1 VKGIVV
7 PEPEADFAADPVELF
22 FDLAYVFAFSQ
33 LVGRL
38 VGDPTW
44 EGVGRSTLL
53 FLLLW
58 LAWTQLTW
66 AANAV
71 PGNSRGVRLILLA
84 ATVASVP
91 MAAAVTTAFDE
102 GGSVFAVPLALIL
115 LGGLALMAT
124 GLETG
129 SDEFRSVVR
138 YSIPNAV
145 AMAVLVTGSFLDD
158 GPRLVAWTTSILIV
172 GWGTVKAG
180 RGSWI
185 VRSGHFAERHGLIVI
200 IALGEVIVALG
211 VPVVAG
217 LEDGRG
223 FPGRTVVALVA
234 AGAFAGL
241 LWWGYFDRP
250 QRGLEHR
257 AGEVPA
263 ADRPRYVRDVYTYLH
278 APIVA
283 GVVLAAAALE
293 EIALH
298 PTDDVPLE
306 FRLLLV
312 AGLAGYLGGVVAAV
326 VRAFGVY
333 AKERAVAMVLLAA
346 LILGAGDLD
355 GVVLL
360 VLVDLLLAGMLLVEH
375 RRIERPVSSS

>member
-1 VKGIVV
+1 
-7 PEPEADFAADPVELF
+7 
-22 FDLAYVFAFSQ
+22 
-33 LVGRL
+33 
-38 VGDPTW
+38 
-44 EGVGRSTLL
+44 
-53 FLLLW
+53 
-58 LAWTQLTW
+58 
-66 AANAV
+66 
-71 PGNSRGVRLILLA
+71 
-84 ATVASVP
+84 
-91 MAAAVTTAFDE
+91 
-102 GGSVFAVPLALIL
+102 
-115 LGGLALMAT
+115 
-124 GLETG
+124 
-129 SDEFRSVVR
+129 
-138 YSIPNAV
+138 
-145 AMAVLVTGSFLDD
+145 MAVLVTGSFLDD